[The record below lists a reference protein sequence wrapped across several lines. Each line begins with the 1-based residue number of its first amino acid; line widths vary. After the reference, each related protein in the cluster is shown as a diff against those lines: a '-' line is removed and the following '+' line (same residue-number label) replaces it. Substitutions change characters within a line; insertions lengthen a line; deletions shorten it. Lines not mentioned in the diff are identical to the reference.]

1 MGPLRLRSGARE
13 TVLMTRP
20 DWASPEI
27 DLTRP
32 SPARMYDYNLGGSH
46 NFAVD
51 RIYAKRMNEAIPD
64 LSTIHRAN
72 RSFLRRVVRFLAN
85 SGIRQF
91 LDIGSGIPTVGNV
104 HEIAQQL
111 APESRVVYVD
121 IDSVAV
127 IHGNA
132 ILAGNDRAAVVR
144 ADVRDAAGI
153 LADPTVRSLID
164 FTQPVGVLMLTVLH
178 FVSDQDNPLDVVR
191 NYRDAM
197 CPASYLAISYATTE
211 GRTGDQLEEG
221 LRVSARNRG
230 VATMRGRA
238 DLPPMFEGFDILE
251 PGVVFTPAWR
261 PDSPGDYFSDQ
272 PDRAATLAAVGVK
285 R

>member
-1 MGPLRLRSGARE
+1 
-13 TVLMTRP
+13 MTRP

-27 DLTRP
+27 DVTRP

-51 RIYAKRMNEAIPD
+51 RIYAEQMNEAIPD
-64 LSTIHRAN
+64 LPIIHRAN
-72 RSFLRRVVRFLAN
+72 RSFLRRVVRFLMN
-85 SGIRQF
+85 EGIRQF
-91 LDIGSGIPTVGNV
+91 LDLGSGIPTVGNV
-104 HEIAQQL
+104 HEIAQGI

-127 IHGNA
+127 IHSNA
-132 ILAGNDRAAVVR
+132 ILAGNDRAAAVR

-178 FVSDQDNPLDVVR
+178 FVPDQDNPLDVVR
-191 NYRDAM
+191 TYRDATS
-197 CPASYLAISYATTE
+197 PGSHLAISYATTE
-211 GRTGDQLEEG
+211 GSTGNQLEEG
-221 LRVSARNRG
+221 LRVSSRNRS
-230 VATMRGRA
+230 VASMRGRA

-261 PDSPGDYFSDQ
+261 PDSADDYFSDQ

>member
-1 MGPLRLRSGARE
+1 
-13 TVLMTRP
+13 MTRP

-32 SPARMYDYNLGGSH
+32 CPARMYDYNLGGSH

-51 RIYAKRMNEAIPD
+51 RTYAKRMNEAIPD
-64 LSTIHRAN
+64 LSAIHWTN
-72 RSFLRRVVRFLAN
+72 RSFLRRVVRFLVN

-91 LDIGSGIPTVGNV
+91 LDVGSGIPTVGNV
-104 HEIAQQL
+104 HEIAQQV

-127 IHGNA
+127 VHGNA
-132 ILAGNDRAAVVR
+132 ILTGNDHAAAVR
-144 ADVRDAAGI
+144 GDVRDAAGI
-153 LADPTVRSLID
+153 LAHPTVRSLID

-178 FVSDQDNPLDVVR
+178 FVSDQDNPLDVLR
-191 NYRDAM
+191 TYRDAM
-197 CPASYLAISYATTE
+197 SPASYLAISYATTE

-221 LRVSARNRG
+221 LRVSSRNRG
-230 VATMRGRA
+230 VVTMRGRA
-238 DLPPMFEGFDILE
+238 ELPPMFEGFDILK

-261 PDSPGDYFSDQ
+261 PDSPGDYFTDQ